1 MARASNAVLLV
12 LLLAL
17 PGCPTPDTPY
27 TKANE
32 AAREM
37 NMAARWGRMDIATE
51 RADPKTVVA
60 FMKRHAKWHGEIRI
74 VDTELAGIVLTAPTK
89 AEAEVDVSWTFEDDT
104 NLRVTRIH
112 QKWHSIE
119 GKWYV
124 LKEERQSG
132 AKGLFGEEIERKE
145 KPKDTHFPTRVIR
158 E

>member
-1 MARASNAVLLV
+1 MARASTVFVLA
-12 LLLAL
+12 LLLGL
-17 PGCPTPDTPY
+17 PGCPTPETPY

-37 NMAARWGRMDIATE
+37 NMAARWGRMDIALE
-51 RADPKTVVA
+51 RADPENIDD

-74 VDTELAGIVLTAPTK
+74 IDTELAGLVLVEPTK
-89 AEAEVDVSWTFEDDT
+89 AEAEVDVSWTLDDDT

-112 QKWHSIE
+112 QHWRSKE

-124 LKEERQSG
+124 YKEKRQSG
-132 AKGLFGEEIERKE
+132 AEGLFGEPVERKE